1 MISRFVGVLLF
12 CSLLS
17 GVAHA
22 ADAVVGTE
30 PTHVVKR
37 ESERSRIQAERAQ
50 AEAAFQA
57 EESACYTRFSVS
69 DCISKARRVRREV
82 LENLR
87 RQEVVINDADRKLKA
102 LEQIERIKEKSS
114 EQTLQEAAAR
124 RLDAQAA
131 QKERNDSAAEKANE
145 QAKPKS
151 GRADGQAG
159 QTKAVQGR
167 SPDEIARE
175 QAQYAN
181 KLKEADAHRAS
192 VLKSQREKASAPKK
206 PLPTE
211 P

>member
-1 MISRFVGVLLF
+1 MTPLFLGMALF
-12 CSLLS
+12 CSLLN
-17 GVAHA
+17 GVAYA
-22 ADAVVGTE
+22 ADVVVGTE
-30 PTHVVKR
+30 PTLVVQR
-37 ESERSRIQAERAQ
+37 EAERSRIQGERAQ
-50 AEAAFQA
+50 VEAAFQA
-57 EESACYTRFSVS
+57 EESACYARFSVS

-87 RQEVVINDADRKLKA
+87 RQEVVINEADRKFKA

-124 RLDAQAA
+124 RLEAQAA
-131 QKERNDSAAEKANE
+131 QKERNDSAAEKANA

-159 QTKAVQGR
+159 QTKADQGR
-167 SPDEIARE
+167 TPDEIARE
-175 QAQYAN
+175 QAHYTK

-192 VLKSQREKASAPKK
+192 VLKSQREKASDPKK